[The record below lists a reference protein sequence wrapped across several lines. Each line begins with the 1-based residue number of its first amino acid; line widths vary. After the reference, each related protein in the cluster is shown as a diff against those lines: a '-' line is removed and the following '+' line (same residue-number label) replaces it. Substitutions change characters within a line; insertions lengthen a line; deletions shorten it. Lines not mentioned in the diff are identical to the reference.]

1 MISEKFGRIDIKT
14 FEGKVEVLD
23 GHGTVVEVSRKITSK
38 VWHRLEGLDGI
49 YPNYQ
54 GYEILMTM
62 AKHTRCSAAFV
73 AIKDSNDSLSYKDW
87 QWVNFMITPKDRA
100 TIRFE
105 GMVDKILYDDAFP
118 KRRVDLII
126 KPKTIV
132 DMPVIRV

>member
-1 MISEKFGRIDIKT
+1 MIHTKT

-73 AIKDSNDSLSYKDW
+73 AIKDSNDSLSLTEPYPDW

-105 GMVDKILYDDAFP
+105 GIVEEIIYDDAFP